1 MLPIGKCFISNNYT
15 EHVQREPRG
24 SVRCRIND
32 LVLCF
37 SLTEKHITFLKRQ
50 IGTKMS
56 LRHVS
61 PCSQQETGAPSRS
74 TRTVNHRTS
83 RPGCEHHLIQSAHSP
98 FCRFLAAPSSCLHPA
113 GISTTQQMA
122 PLAWKTFTLS
132 VSTWWNSL
140 PSVHILYHQYGGGVV
155 AQWLALAFH
164 SNKVSFLVP
173 VCGLAFTM
181 CLCRFLPPL
190 YDQ

>member
-1 MLPIGKCFISNNYT
+1 
-15 EHVQREPRG
+15 
-24 SVRCRIND
+24 
-32 LVLCF
+32 
-37 SLTEKHITFLKRQ
+37 
-50 IGTKMS
+50 MS
-56 LRHVS
+56 LPHVS

-83 RPGCEHHLIQSAHSP
+83 RPGREHHLIQSTHSP
-98 FCRFLAAPSSCLHPA
+98 FCHFLAGPSLCLHPA

-140 PSVHILYHQYGGGVV
+140 PSVHILYHRYGGGVV
-155 AQWLALAFH
+155 AQWLALAFR

-190 YDQ
+190 WPVIQMALLYIFGPVEDCTLAQDPKDVYCIMKEWVKTGCEAQVHAHDKPNKAAIW